1 MLKKVLL
8 VLAVFLAASIGYAQE
23 LVEAP
28 DWGQVGANAIQ
39 VLVIP
44 LTVVVVFFAKKL
56 IRAIPRAVLPVL
68 AIGLGLGLDWF
79 LAFAAGGTF
88 SPMIGALLGAS
99 AVWLR
104 EFVNTI
110 QVHGGSA

>member
-1 MLKKVLL
+1 MLKKLLL
-8 VLAVFLAASIGYAQE
+8 VLAVLLLASIGYAQE
-23 LVEAP
+23 VEAP
-28 DWGQVGANAIQ
+28 DWEQIGANAIQ
-39 VLVIP
+39 ALVVP
-44 LTVVVVFFAKKL
+44 LTVVFVWGARKL
-56 IRAIPRAVLPVL
+56 IPFIPRAVLPVL
-68 AIGLGLGLDWF
+68 AVALGLGLDWLLVF
-79 LAFAAGGTF
+79 VAGGTF

>member
-8 VLAVFLAASIGYAQE
+8 VLAVLLLASVGYAQE
-23 LVEAP
+23 VEAP

-39 VLVIP
+39 AFVVP
-44 LTVVVVFFAKKL
+44 LTVLFVFFAKKL
-56 IRAIPRAVLPVL
+56 IPFIPRAVLPVL
-68 AIGLGLGLDWF
+68 AVALGLGLDWF

-88 SPMIGALLGAS
+88 SPMIGALLGDS